1 MEETLH
7 EMQPDGWYIAK
18 DFEEYMPAK
27 KATCNCSAR

>member
-18 DFEEYMPAK
+18 DFEEYVPVKRA
-27 KATCNCSAR
+27 N